1 MAAVEDLWT
10 SFEYDVQ
17 RIAAEVAAA
26 NAEDVD
32 QNARFPVETLDALRE
47 AGALSALVP
56 ARLGGGGVGL
66 AEVAQ
71 ACFALGRS
79 CGASGLVFAMH
90 QIQVACLVRHAE
102 GTEWFEDYL
111 RSLVRE
117 QRLIASVTSEVGTG
131 GDTGRSVAAV
141 TPAGDGGCEFEKQ
154 APTVSYGAYADD
166 FLTTL
171 RRDPDADGGDQVAVL
186 TAEEQVELEQTGTW
200 DPFGMRGTCSPGC
213 VVRARFG
220 PEQVMPVPFSTVSSQ
235 TMVPVSHL
243 LWAHVWLGV
252 ATDAFDRSRAFVR
265 ASAKKAPGQPIPAA
279 LRLSHLMTELSL
291 LRGEVE
297 SALQEF
303 LLADATPGRE
313 RLSTMASALR
323 FNNLKIA
330 ASEQAPRVCQGA
342 MNVCGIVG
350 FKNDTPFSIGR
361 QLRDTMSGALMI
373 ANERIHQTNANLLL
387 VAKET

>member
-1 MAAVEDLWT
+1 
-10 SFEYDVQ
+10 
-17 RIAAEVAAA
+17 
-26 NAEDVD
+26 
-32 QNARFPVETLDALRE
+32 
-47 AGALSALVP
+47 
-56 ARLGGGGVGL
+56 VGP
-66 AEVAQ
+66 
-71 ACFALGRS
+71 
-79 CGASGLVFAMH
+79 
-90 QIQVACLVRHAE
+90 
-102 GTEWFEDYL
+102 EWFEDDL
-111 RSLVRE
+111 RSLVGVQGR
-117 QRLIASVTSEVGTG
+117 IASVTSVVGTG
-131 GDTGRSVAAV
+131 GDSGRSVAAV

-200 DPFGMRGTCSPGC
+200 DPFGMRGTCSPGF

-252 ATDAFDRSRAFVR
+252 ATVAFDRSRAFVR